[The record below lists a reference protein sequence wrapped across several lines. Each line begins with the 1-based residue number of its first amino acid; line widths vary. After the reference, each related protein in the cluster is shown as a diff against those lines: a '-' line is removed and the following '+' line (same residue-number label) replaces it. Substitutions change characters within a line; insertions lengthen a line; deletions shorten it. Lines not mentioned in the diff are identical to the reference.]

1 MRPGHTGTG
10 GLSTDIKCLEKFDR
24 IKNHYQHNIG

>member
-1 MRPGHTGTG
+1 MRPGHTGTE
-10 GLSTDIKCLEKFDR
+10 GLSTDIKCLEKFDK